1 MYNMDATHK
10 HIQLVGTVT
19 VGPKGQV
26 VIPVDVR
33 EKMNIGPGD
42 KLVALYIP
50 GKQSVG
56 FVPASQVQH
65 FIDKMGA
72 SITDMRA
79 VLEEEK
85 E

>member
-1 MYNMDATHK
+1 MYNMDEMKK

-33 EKMNIGPGD
+33 EKMDIKPGD
-42 KLVALYIP
+42 KLVALFLP
-50 GKQSVG
+50 SKRSVG
-56 FVPASQVQH
+56 FVPAAKVQH

-72 SITDMRA
+72 SITDLRS
-79 VLEEEK
+79 VLEEK
-85 E
+85 